1 MFNSSWKTLSFTTK
15 IWPSRCFEIFLEKKL
30 RFLKHRI
37 WCSYGDLMTFIRGS
51 FLGEYIKTIVVNLV
65 SLLLTWAGTHTLIM
79 KTFLV
84 EIFRGITNNIVQRI
98 KVPIKNFFSKRDHI
112 GKKQFLCSVSLIN
125 VFSTMLMSYNM
136 GGVTFLF
143 PRLDVKK
150 NASKKNIL
158 KKSQEV
164 FIAFYE
170 AKNTFG
176 PIF

>member
-1 MFNSSWKTLSFTTK
+1 MMFNISWKTLSFTTK
-15 IWPSRCFEIFLEKKL
+15 IWWPSRCFEIFLEKKL

-112 GKKQFLCSVSLIN
+112 GKKQFLCCVSLIN
-125 VFSTMLMSYNM
+125 VVSTMLTSYNI
-136 GGVTFLF
+136 GGLTFLF
-143 PRLDVKK
+143 PRLDIKK

-158 KKSQEV
+158 KKS
-164 FIAFYE
+164 
-170 AKNTFG
+170 
-176 PIF
+176 